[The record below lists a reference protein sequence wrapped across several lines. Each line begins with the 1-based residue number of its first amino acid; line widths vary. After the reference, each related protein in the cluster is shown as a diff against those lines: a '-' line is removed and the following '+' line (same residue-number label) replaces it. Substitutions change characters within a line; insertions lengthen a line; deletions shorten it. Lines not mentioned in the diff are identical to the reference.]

1 MGKKNEFNIEEEIDE
16 MIRKAIKRTA
26 QELSSEIEI
35 AWERVI
41 DEFYAHYMPSWYQ
54 RTYSTY
60 KASDGYSEIGSGN
73 FVPHLKNISRDRK
86 TKEITVGITVSA
98 DYIPG
103 DPYKADTD
111 WVFERTFEKGYHGYN
126 QHEAQGWTSNHM
138 GKDRD
143 NRSWSTSAKVMK
155 PSPEKRMNVQFNKIA
170 NQKHITDVFNKEIAK
185 LF

>member
-1 MGKKNEFNIEEEIDE
+1 MGKNKFDLEEEIDE
-16 MIRKAIKRTA
+16 MVKKAIKRTA
-26 QELSSEIEI
+26 IELSSEIEI

-41 DEFYAHYMPSWYQ
+41 DEFYEDYTPIWYN

-73 FVPHLKNISRDRK
+73 FVPYIKNIRRNK
-86 TKEITVGITVSA
+86 HGNILVGITVSS

-103 DPYKADTD
+103 NPYEADKD

-126 QHEAQGWTSNHM
+126 QHEAQKWTSDHS
-138 GKDRD
+138 GKDLD
-143 NRSWSTSAKVMK
+143 NRTWSTSAKVMK
-155 PSPEKRMNVQFNKIA
+155 PSPSKRMDVQFNKIA
-170 NQKHITDVFNKEIAK
+170 NQKHITQVFNKEIAK